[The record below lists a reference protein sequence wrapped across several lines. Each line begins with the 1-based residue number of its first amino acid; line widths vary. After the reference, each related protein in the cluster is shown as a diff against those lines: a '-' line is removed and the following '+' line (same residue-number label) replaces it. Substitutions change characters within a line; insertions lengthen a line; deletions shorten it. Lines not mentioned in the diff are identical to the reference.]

1 MLQHLMEDNKVG
13 KLRKELESSGYKE
26 CFQELSIQEGVIMRG
41 EIMVIPKTLRPDVLQ
56 ESMTRQLRLSWWW
69 PKYTTD
75 IREFNESCIPCRI
88 AGRL

>member
-13 KLRKELESSGYKE
+13 KLKKELESSGYKE

-56 ESMTRQLRLSWWW
+56 G
-69 PKYTTD
+69 KYD
-75 IREFNESCIPCRI
+75 KAAQIVLVVAKIYHRHQRV
-88 AGRL
+88 